1 MNRVGNDLIN
11 FIIFFKFYI
20 KLIMNKFIVDIQDTS
35 QLIL

>member
-1 MNRVGNDLIN
+1 MNRVGNDIIN

-20 KLIMNKFIVDIQDTS
+20 KHIMNKFIVDIQDTS